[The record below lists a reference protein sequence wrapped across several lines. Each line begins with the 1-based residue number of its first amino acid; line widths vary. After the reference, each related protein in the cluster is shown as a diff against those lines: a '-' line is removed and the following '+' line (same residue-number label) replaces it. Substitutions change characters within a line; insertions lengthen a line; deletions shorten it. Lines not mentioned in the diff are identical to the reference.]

1 MNTYAWILASN
12 SPRRR
17 ELLTLFGH
25 AFSVQPADV
34 DESQLPEEDP
44 GVYVSRLAHTKACT
58 VAARQEQPGLV
69 LAADTTV
76 ADGDTILGKPQDAE
90 EACSMLRQL
99 RGRSHQVYT
108 AVAMAL
114 PGCETIALELCQ
126 SQVPMRA
133 YSDAELEAYVSSGD
147 PLDKAGAYAIQHAG
161 FHPVE
166 HFSGCFASVMGLP
179 LCHVARSLPSLNVL
193 VEVDIARACQAYL
206 GYSCSIARDV
216 QNGKN
221 VG

>member
-1 MNTYAWILASN
+1 MIAHEWVLASN

-17 ELLTLFGH
+17 ELLGLAGLSFG
-25 AFSVQPADV
+25 VQPADV
-34 DESQLPEEDP
+34 DESRLLGEDP
-44 GVYVSRLAHTKACT
+44 AAYVSRLARHKACT
-58 VAARQEQPGLV
+58 IAKRAQPAALI

-76 ADGDTILGKPQDAE
+76 ADGAEILGKPQD
-90 EACSMLRQL
+90 EADARRMLLQL
-99 RGRSHQVYT
+99 RGRTHQVYT
-108 AVAMAL
+108 ALAVAT
-114 PGCETIALELCQ
+114 PGCETMLTELCL

-133 YSDAELEAYVSSGD
+133 YTDDELETYLRSAD
-147 PLDKAGAYAIQHAG
+147 PMDKAGSYAIQHAG

-179 LCHVARSLPSLNVL
+179 LCHLTRALARLGMELDL
-193 VEVDIARACQAYL
+193 AAACQAHL
-206 GYSCSIARDV
+206 GYACPIAREI